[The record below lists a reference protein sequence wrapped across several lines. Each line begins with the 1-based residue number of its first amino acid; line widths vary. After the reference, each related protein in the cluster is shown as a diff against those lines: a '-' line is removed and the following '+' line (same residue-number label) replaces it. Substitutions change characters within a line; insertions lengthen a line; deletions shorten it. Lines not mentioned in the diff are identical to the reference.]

1 MPSTRIETR
10 AGWIGDRHGSII
22 EAVQRALVEGIRIP
36 EGDRF
41 IRILEYPAQAFA
53 AASDRGPTYTIVEIS
68 MFSGRSHDAK
78 RRLYA
83 ALARE
88 FAAFGVPASD
98 LKIII
103 HDVPRENWGLRG
115 HSAADI
121 ELGFKVDV

>member
-10 AGWIGDRHGSII
+10 AGWIGDRHADLIA
-22 EAVQRALVEGIRIP
+22 AVQRALVEGIRIP

-41 IRILEYPAQAFA
+41 VRVLEYPGHAFA
-53 AASDRGPTYTIVEIS
+53 AGPEKGPNYTIIEIS

-83 ALARE
+83 ALVRE

-103 HDVPRENWGLRG
+103 HDVPRENWGLG
-115 HSAADI
+115 GKSAADI
-121 ELGFKVDV
+121 ELGFTVEV

>member
-10 AGWIGDRHGSII
+10 AGWIGDRHDVLIA
-22 EAVQRALVEGIRIP
+22 AVQRALVEGIRIP

-41 IRILEYPAQAFA
+41 VRILEYPAHAFA
-53 AASDRGPTYTIVEIS
+53 AAPGRGDNFTIVEIS
-68 MFSGRSHDAK
+68 MFAGRSLEAK

-88 FAAFGVPASD
+88 FAVFGVPASD
-98 LKIII
+98 LKVIV

-115 HSAADI
+115 QSAADI
-121 ELGFKVDV
+121 ELGFKVEV